1 MAGPIPAAAFYGR
14 RSAAAPAPAQPG
26 RPARTL
32 CRPPR
37 PSLLG
42 PPAAWQVFRQQAAA
56 LQAAAASPG
65 LGLMVFGCEEKVPDG
80 GGRRSY
86 LVCHPSVFWHCDEQ
100 KSPDERCSYE
110 VIRQGAP
117 CKLYFDL
124 EYDKTLNPDRDG
136 DAMVETLIEVVTS
149 AVGCLFAVKCSRCDI
164 IDMCASSET
173 KFSRHLIFCC
183 KGLVF
188 CDNVAVGNVVRDI
201 CDAIRAFVNRGE
213 TSDLQRLGLQRFGKD
228 ELKALMVNS
237 KDGSSMFCDE
247 AVYTKN
253 RNFRTYKSSKFGKRR
268 PLVKSAH
275 NSFAPE
281 SRTDRKNCHGSAEE
295 AFFLASLVSYIESV
309 AEPLQYGAPPPREGA
324 SVCTA
329 MSGMKRLHVP
339 RGALTASP
347 YPDVDAFVRELV
359 SPGGIR
365 CWNYFDTSEL
375 LVYDIVG
382 FRFCRNIGRW
392 HRSNNIIIVV
402 SLRDACFYQKC
413 HDPAC
418 RAFRSDSLPL
428 PPELL
433 AWRELADDWE
443 PDGGG
448 GQFPEC
454 GASDAEMLSAAALAE
469 PATEL
474 SPVPSAQRRG
484 TDGGADP
491 ELGRTGE
498 LSDDEFTSAL
508 AAVEPS
514 QPDLFPD
521 CGVEDGELA
530 AVPTSV
536 ALSQHCRD
544 GREPRLSPDDP
555 APTGDDAF
563 PDCGMGD
570 SEILAEVST
579 EPLSIQGDGPEDD
592 QSTESMPLEGF
603 EDEWLWDAGSDP
615 FPDCGVA
622 DSQLPPGP
630 CSGTRSRPQPTG
642 TPYRDRDRLR
652 ADRGSQRGPDS
663 ADAFPDCG
671 VGDWELLEVGGPA
684 GAAASPR
691 PADTADNGTE
701 AHTAP
706 TPGTDSDQLY
716 HTAHSP
722 SCNFEVW
729 EWDQLAEADLLA
741 SDWEFTDEY

>member
-1 MAGPIPAAAFYGR
+1 MVGPA
-14 RSAAAPAPAQPG
+14 
-26 RPARTL
+26 L
-32 CRPPR
+32 CWTANTINP
-37 PSLLG
+37 
-42 PPAAWQVFRQQAAA
+42 VFRQQAAA

-110 VIRQGAP
+110 VIRQGAS

-124 EYDKTLNPDRDG
+124 EYDRTLNPDRDG
-136 DAMVETLIEVVTS
+136 DAMVETLIEV
-149 AVGCLFAVKCSRCDI
+149 
-164 IDMCASSET
+164 
-173 KFSRHLIFCC
+173 
-183 KGLVF
+183 
-188 CDNVAVGNVVRDI
+188 
-201 CDAIRAFVNRGE
+201 
-213 TSDLQRLGLQRFGKD
+213 
-228 ELKALMVNS
+228 
-237 KDGSSMFCDE
+237 
-247 AVYTKN
+247 
-253 RNFRTYKSSKFGKRR
+253 
-268 PLVKSAH
+268 
-275 NSFAPE
+275 
-281 SRTDRKNCHGSAEE
+281 
-295 AFFLASLVSYIESV
+295 
-309 AEPLQYGAPPPREGA
+309 YGAPPPREGA

-329 MSGMKRLHVP
+329 MSGMKRLYP
-339 RGALTASP
+339 SRGALTASP

-498 LSDDEFTSAL
+498 LSDD
-508 AAVEPS
+508 
-514 QPDLFPD
+514 
-521 CGVEDGELA
+521 
-530 AVPTSV
+530 
-536 ALSQHCRD
+536 
-544 GREPRLSPDDP
+544 
-555 APTGDDAF
+555 
-563 PDCGMGD
+563 
-570 SEILAEVST
+570 
-579 EPLSIQGDGPEDD
+579 
-592 QSTESMPLEGF
+592 
-603 EDEWLWDAGSDP
+603 
-615 FPDCGVA
+615 
-622 DSQLPPGP
+622 
-630 CSGTRSRPQPTG
+630 
-642 TPYRDRDRLR
+642 
-652 ADRGSQRGPDS
+652 
-663 ADAFPDCG
+663 
-671 VGDWELLEVGGPA
+671 
-684 GAAASPR
+684 
-691 PADTADNGTE
+691 
-701 AHTAP
+701 
-706 TPGTDSDQLY
+706 
-716 HTAHSP
+716 
-722 SCNFEVW
+722 
-729 EWDQLAEADLLA
+729 
-741 SDWEFTDEY
+741 